1 MENGLPALL
10 IAAILMLSTVLMARG
25 GFLGADAIG
34 QSLRQSETRYGQQN
48 RTGLTVTQTAIDG
61 SGANITLTVRNDG
74 QTPVASFADM
84 DVLVQYFDESGT
96 RYDKW
101 LPYTSGGLAADKW
114 TTGGFTNDAFEP
126 GILNAGESVDLLL
139 RVNPVV
145 GRGTTNLAII
155 GTEKGVTVQ
164 TYFAG
169 PP

>member
-1 MENGLPALL
+1 MENGIPALL

-48 RTGLTVTQTAIDG
+48 RTGLTVTATSIDAT
-61 SGANITLTVRNDG
+61 GANVTITIRNDG
-74 QTPVASFADM
+74 QTPVAAFDSM
-84 DVLVQYFDESGT
+84 DIVVQYFASGGT

-101 LPYTSGGLAADKW
+101 LPYTSGALSSDTW
-114 TTGGFTNDAFEP
+114 TTGTFTSDVFEP
-126 GILNAGESVDLLL
+126 GILNTGESVEILI

-145 GRGTTNLAII
+145 GAATTNLAII

>member
-10 IAAILMLSTVLMARG
+10 IGAILMLATVLMARG

-34 QSLRQSETRYGQQN
+34 QELRQSEERYGQQN
-48 RTGLTVTQTAIDG
+48 RTGLSVTAASIDP

-74 QTPVASFADM
+74 QTVISDYSKM
-84 DVLVQYFDESGT
+84 DVVVQYFGETGT

-101 LPYTSGGLAADKW
+101 IPYTSGALAANTWK
-114 TTGGFTNDAFEP
+114 TGTFTNDVFEP
-126 GILNAGESVDLLL
+126 NILNSGESMQILI

-145 GRGTTNLAII
+145 GPATTNLAVI
-155 GTEKGVTVQ
+155 GSEKGVTTQ